1 MNILRTSKLISCSQ
15 KLIIDSVESFCND
28 KLVPIV
34 RENYR
39 NEYFSKYLYPE
50 FGKAGILGSTI
61 PGYGC
66 LGESYKTYGLIAKE
80 IEKVDSGFRSMVSV
94 QSSLVM
100 FPIYKYGNEL
110 VKEKYLP
117 DLAKGEKVGSFG
129 LTEPNAGSD
138 TSQLSTYAIE
148 KDDYYLLNGT
158 KTWIT
163 NSPIAD
169 VFVIWAK
176 LQNGTISGFILDRT
190 MNGLMTPKIE
200 GKMSLRTSITGMI
213 FMDDV
218 KVPKEN
224 KLNVE
229 GYKGP
234 FSCLNRARLGI
245 AFGVLGASEFCIEK
259 VVDYSKDRILF
270 NQKLGQKQLFQYKL
284 ADMVSE
290 YNLALLACLH
300 VSDTINENGDMYPEA
315 ISLLKRNS
323 CFKSLNIVR
332 ECRDILGGNGITDEY
347 DIFRH
352 MCNLETVKTYEGT
365 HDIHS
370 LIIGN
375 YVTGVKAF

>member
-1 MNILRTSKLISCSQ
+1 MNILRTSKLISSNQ
-15 KLIIDSVESFCND
+15 NLIVDSVKSFC
-28 KLVPIV
+28 KEQLIPIV
-34 RENYR
+34 RENYK
-39 NEYFSKYLYPE
+39 NEYFNKNLYKE
-50 FGKAGILGSTI
+50 FGKIGVLGSTI
-61 PGYGC
+61 NGYGC
-66 LGESYKTYGLIAKE
+66 LGESYKTYGLITKE
-80 IEKVDSGFRSMVSV
+80 IEKVDSGYRSMVSV

-100 FPIYKYGNEL
+100 FPIYKFGTEL

-117 DLAKGEKVGSFG
+117 DLAKGEIVGSFG

-138 TSQLSTYAIE
+138 TSQLSTYAVE
-148 KDDYYLLNGT
+148 GDDHYILNGT

-176 LQNGTISGFILDRT
+176 TSNGKINGFVLDRS
-190 MNGLMTPKIE
+190 MNGIDTPKID
-200 GKMSLRTSITGMI
+200 GKLSLRTSITGMI
-213 FMDDV
+213 FMDNV

-224 KLNVE
+224 RLNVE

-234 FSCLNRARLGI
+234 FSCLNSARLGI

-259 VVDYSKDRILF
+259 VIEYSKDRILF
-270 NQKLGQKQLFQYKL
+270 NQKLAEKQLFQYKL
-284 ADMVSE
+284 AEMVSE
-290 YNLALLACLH
+290 YNLALLSCLY
-300 VSDTINENGDMYPEA
+300 VSEIVNENEMYPEA

-323 CFKSLNIVR
+323 CSKSLNIAR
-332 ECRDILGGNGITDEY
+332 ECRDILGGNGITEEY

-375 YVTGVKAF
+375 YVTNMKAF

>member
-1 MNILRTSKLISCSQ
+1 MNILRTSKLISSNQ
-15 KLIIDSVESFCND
+15 NLIVDSVKSFCKEQLIPN
-28 KLVPIV
+28 V
-34 RENYR
+34 RENYK
-39 NEYFSKYLYPE
+39 NEYFNKNLYKE
-50 FGKAGILGSTI
+50 FGKIGVLGSTI
-61 PGYGC
+61 NGYGC
-66 LGESYKTYGLIAKE
+66 LGESYKTYGLISKE
-80 IEKVDSGFRSMVSV
+80 IEKVDSGYRSMVSV
-94 QSSLVM
+94 QTSLVM
-100 FPIYKYGNEL
+100 FPIYKFGSEL

-117 DLAKGEKVGSFG
+117 DLAKGEIVGSFG

-138 TSQLSTYAIE
+138 TSQLSTYAVE
-148 KDDYYLLNGT
+148 GDDHYILNGT

-176 LQNGTISGFILDRT
+176 TSNGKINGFVLDRS
-190 MNGLMTPKIE
+190 MNGIDTPKID
-200 GKMSLRTSITGMI
+200 GKLSLRTSVTGMI
-213 FMDDV
+213 FMDNV

-224 KLNVE
+224 RLNVE

-234 FSCLNRARLGI
+234 FSCLNSARLGI

-259 VVDYSKDRILF
+259 IIEYSKDRVLF
-270 NQKLGQKQLFQYKL
+270 NQKLGEKQLFQYKL
-284 ADMVSE
+284 AEMVSE
-290 YNLALLACLH
+290 YNLALLSCLY
-300 VSDTINENGDMYPEA
+300 VSEIVNEDEMYPEA

-323 CFKSLNIVR
+323 CSKSLSIAR

-347 DIFRH
+347 DVFRH

-375 YVTGVKAF
+375 YVTNMKAF

>member
-1 MNILRTSKLISCSQ
+1 MNILRTSKLISSNQ
-15 KLIIDSVESFCND
+15 NLIVDSVKSFC
-28 KLVPIV
+28 KEQLIPIV
-34 RENYR
+34 RENYK
-39 NEYFSKYLYPE
+39 NEYFNKNLYKE
-50 FGKAGILGSTI
+50 FGKIGVLGSTI
-61 PGYGC
+61 NGYGC

-80 IEKVDSGFRSMVSV
+80 IEKIDSGFRSMVSV
-94 QSSLVM
+94 QTSLVM
-100 FPIYKYGNEL
+100 FPIYKFGTEL

-117 DLAKGEKVGSFG
+117 DLAKGEIVGSFG

-138 TSQLSTYAIE
+138 TSQLSTYAVE
-148 KDDYYLLNGT
+148 RDDHYILNGT

-176 LQNGTISGFILDRT
+176 TSNGKINGFVLDRS
-190 MNGLMTPKIE
+190 MNGIDTPKID
-200 GKMSLRTSITGMI
+200 GKLSLRTSITGMI
-213 FMDDV
+213 FLDNV

-224 KLNVE
+224 RLNIE

-234 FSCLNRARLGI
+234 FSCLNSARLGI

-259 VVDYSKDRILF
+259 VIEYSKDRTLF
-270 NQKLGQKQLFQYKL
+270 NQKLAEKQLFQYKL
-284 ADMVSE
+284 AEMVSE
-290 YNLALLACLH
+290 YNLALLSCLY
-300 VSDTINENGDMYPEA
+300 VSEIVNENEMYPEA

-323 CFKSLNIVR
+323 CSKSLNIVR
-332 ECRDILGGNGITDEY
+332 ECRDILGGNGITEEY

-375 YVTGVKAF
+375 YVTNMKAF

>member
-1 MNILRTSKLISCSQ
+1 MNILRTTKLISPSQ
-15 KLIIDSVESFCND
+15 KMIIESVESFC
-28 KLVPIV
+28 KLHLNPIV
-34 RENYR
+34 RENYKR
-39 NEYFSKYLYPE
+39 EYFDKSLYKE
-50 FGKAGILGSTI
+50 FGKLGILGSTI
-61 PGYGC
+61 NGYGC

-100 FPIYKYGNEL
+100 LPIFKFGNKL
-110 VKEKYLP
+110 IKEKYLS

-138 TSQLSTYAIE
+138 TSQISSFAVE
-148 KDDYYLLNGT
+148 KDDHYLLNGT

-169 VFVIWAK
+169 VFIIWAK
-176 LQNGTISGFILDRT
+176 LNNKISGFVLDRD
-190 MNGLMTPKIE
+190 MKGISTPKIE
-200 GKMSLRTSITGMI
+200 GKLSLRTSVTGMI

-234 FSCLNRARLGI
+234 FTCLNSARLGI
-245 AFGVLGASEFCIEK
+245 SFGVIGSAEFCLEK
-259 VVDYSKDRILF
+259 VIDYSKNRTLF
-270 NQKLGQKQLFQYKL
+270 NQKLAEKQIFQYKL
-284 ADMVSE
+284 ADMISE
-290 YNLALLACLH
+290 YNLALLSCLH
-300 VSDTINENGDMYPEA
+300 VSEIVTENDMLPEA

-323 CFKSLNIVR
+323 CYKSLNIAR
-332 ECRDILGGNGITDEY
+332 ECREMLGGNGITDDY

-375 YVTGVKAF
+375 YVTNLKAF

>member
-1 MNILRTSKLISCSQ
+1 MNILRTSKLISSNQ
-15 KLIIDSVESFCND
+15 NLIIDSVKSFCKD
-28 KLVPIV
+28 QLIPIV
-34 RENYR
+34 RENYK
-39 NEYFSKYLYPE
+39 NEYFNKNLYKE
-50 FGKAGILGSTI
+50 FGKIGVLGSTI
-61 PGYGC
+61 NGYGC

-94 QSSLVM
+94 QTSLVM
-100 FPIYKYGNEL
+100 FPIYKFGSEL

-117 DLAKGEKVGSFG
+117 DLAKGEIVGSFG

-138 TSQLSTYAIE
+138 TSQLSTYAVE
-148 KDDYYLLNGT
+148 GDDHYILNGT

-176 LQNGTISGFILDRT
+176 TNNGKINGFVLDRS
-190 MNGLMTPKIE
+190 MNGIDTPKID
-200 GKMSLRTSITGMI
+200 GKLSLRTSVTGMI
-213 FMDDV
+213 FLDNV

-224 KLNVE
+224 RLNVE

-234 FSCLNRARLGI
+234 FSCLNRARFGI

-259 VVDYSKDRILF
+259 VIEYSKDRTLF
-270 NQKLGQKQLFQYKL
+270 NQKLAEKQLFQYKL
-284 ADMVSE
+284 AEMVSE
-290 YNLALLACLH
+290 YNLALLSCLY
-300 VSDTINENGDMYPEA
+300 VSEIVNENEMYPEA

-323 CFKSLNIVR
+323 CSKSLNIAR
-332 ECRDILGGNGITDEY
+332 ECRDILGGNGITEEY

-375 YVTGVKAF
+375 YVTNMKAF

>member
-1 MNILRTSKLISCSQ
+1 MNILRTSKLISSNQ
-15 KLIIDSVESFCND
+15 NLIVDSVKSFCKEQLIPN
-28 KLVPIV
+28 V
-34 RENYR
+34 RENYK
-39 NEYFSKYLYPE
+39 NEYFNKNLYKE
-50 FGKAGILGSTI
+50 FGKIGVLGSTI
-61 PGYGC
+61 NGYGC
-66 LGESYKTYGLIAKE
+66 LGESYKTYGLISKE
-80 IEKVDSGFRSMVSV
+80 IEKVDSGYRSMVSV
-94 QSSLVM
+94 QTSLVM
-100 FPIYKYGNEL
+100 FPIYKFGSEL

-117 DLAKGEKVGSFG
+117 DLAKGEIVGSFG

-138 TSQLSTYAIE
+138 TSQLSTYAVEGDEHYI
-148 KDDYYLLNGT
+148 LNGT

-176 LQNGTISGFILDRT
+176 TSNGKINGFVLDRS
-190 MNGLMTPKIE
+190 MNGIDTPKID
-200 GKMSLRTSITGMI
+200 GKLSLRTSVTGMI
-213 FMDDV
+213 FMDNV

-224 KLNVE
+224 RLNVE

-234 FSCLNRARLGI
+234 FSCLNSARLGI

-259 VVDYSKDRILF
+259 IIEYSKDRVLF
-270 NQKLGQKQLFQYKL
+270 NQKLGEKQLFQYKL
-284 ADMVSE
+284 AEMVSE
-290 YNLALLACLH
+290 YNLALLSCLY
-300 VSDTINENGDMYPEA
+300 VSEIVNEDEMYPEA

-323 CFKSLNIVR
+323 CSKSLSIAR

-347 DIFRH
+347 DVFRH

-375 YVTGVKAF
+375 YVTNMKAF

>member
-1 MNILRTSKLISCSQ
+1 MNILRTSKLISSNQ
-15 KLIIDSVESFCND
+15 NLIVDSVKSFCKEQLIPN
-28 KLVPIV
+28 V
-34 RENYR
+34 RENYK
-39 NEYFSKYLYPE
+39 NEYFNKNLYKE
-50 FGKAGILGSTI
+50 FGKIGVLGSTI
-61 PGYGC
+61 NGYGC
-66 LGESYKTYGLIAKE
+66 LGESYKTYGLISKE
-80 IEKVDSGFRSMVSV
+80 IEKVDSGYRSMVSV
-94 QSSLVM
+94 QTSLVM
-100 FPIYKYGNEL
+100 FPIYKFGSEL

-117 DLAKGEKVGSFG
+117 DLAKGEIVGSFG

-138 TSQLSTYAIE
+138 TSQLSTYAVEGDEHYI
-148 KDDYYLLNGT
+148 LNGT

-176 LQNGTISGFILDRT
+176 ADNGKINGFVLDRS
-190 MNGLMTPKIE
+190 MDGIDTPKID
-200 GKMSLRTSITGMI
+200 GKLSLRTSVTGMI
-213 FMDDV
+213 FMDNV

-224 KLNVE
+224 RLNVE

-234 FSCLNRARLGI
+234 FSCLNSARLGI

-259 VVDYSKDRILF
+259 IIEYSKDRVLF
-270 NQKLGQKQLFQYKL
+270 NQKLGEKQLFQYKL
-284 ADMVSE
+284 AEMVSE
-290 YNLALLACLH
+290 YNLALLSCLY
-300 VSDTINENGDMYPEA
+300 VSEIVNEDEMYPEA

-323 CFKSLNIVR
+323 CSKSLSIAR

-347 DIFRH
+347 DVFRH

-375 YVTGVKAF
+375 YVTNMKAF

>member
-1 MNILRTSKLISCSQ
+1 MNILRTSKLISSNQ
-15 KLIIDSVESFCND
+15 NLIIDSVKSFCKD
-28 KLVPIV
+28 QLIPIV
-34 RENYR
+34 RENYK
-39 NEYFSKYLYPE
+39 NEYFNKNLYKE
-50 FGKAGILGSTI
+50 FGKIGVLGSTI
-61 PGYGC
+61 NGYGC

-94 QSSLVM
+94 QTSLVM
-100 FPIYKYGNEL
+100 FPIYKFGSEL

-117 DLAKGEKVGSFG
+117 DLAKGEIVGSFG

-138 TSQLSTYAIE
+138 TSQLSTYAVE
-148 KDDYYLLNGT
+148 GDDHYILNGT

-176 LQNGTISGFILDRT
+176 TNNGKINGFVLDRS
-190 MNGLMTPKIE
+190 MNGIDTPKID
-200 GKMSLRTSITGMI
+200 GKLSLRTSVTGMI
-213 FMDDV
+213 FLDNV

-224 KLNVE
+224 RLNVE

-259 VVDYSKDRILF
+259 VIEYSKDRTLF
-270 NQKLGQKQLFQYKL
+270 NQKLAEKQLFQYKL
-284 ADMVSE
+284 AEMVSE
-290 YNLALLACLH
+290 YNLALLSCLY
-300 VSDTINENGDMYPEA
+300 VSEIVNENEMYPEA

-323 CFKSLNIVR
+323 CSKSLNIAR
-332 ECRDILGGNGITDEY
+332 EFRDILGGNGITEEY

-375 YVTGVKAF
+375 YVTNMKAF

>member
-1 MNILRTSKLISCSQ
+1 MNILRTSKLISSNQ
-15 KLIIDSVESFCND
+15 QLIIGSVESFC
-28 KLVPIV
+28 KEHLVPIV
-34 RENYR
+34 RENYK
-39 NEYFSKYLYPE
+39 NEYFDKQLYKE
-50 FGKAGILGSTI
+50 FGKVGILGSTI
-61 PGYGC
+61 KGYGC
-66 LGESYKTYGLIAKE
+66 LGESYKTYGLIAKT

-100 FPIYKYGNEL
+100 YPIFKYGNTL
-110 VKEKYLP
+110 LKDKYLV

-138 TSQLSTYAIE
+138 TSQLSTVAVE
-148 KDDYYLLNGT
+148 KDDHYLLNGT

-169 VFVIWAK
+169 VFVVWAK
-176 LQNGTISGFILDRT
+176 MNNTIHGFVLDRT
-190 MNGLMTPKIE
+190 MVGITTPKIE

-224 KLNVE
+224 KLSVE

-245 AFGVLGASEFCIEK
+245 AFGVLGASEFCMEKIIE
-259 VVDYSKDRILF
+259 YSKDRTLF
-270 NQKLGQKQLFQYKL
+270 NQKLGEKQLFQYKL
-284 ADMVSE
+284 AHMISE
-290 YNLALLACLH
+290 YNLALLSCLH
-300 VSDTINENGDMYPEA
+300 VSEIVDEDKMYPEA

-323 CFKSLNIVR
+323 CSKSLDIVR
-332 ECRDILGGNGITDEY
+332 ECRDMLGGNGITDDY
-347 DIFRH
+347 DVFRH

-375 YVTGVKAF
+375 YVTNMKAF

>member
-1 MNILRTSKLISCSQ
+1 MNILRTSKLISSNQ
-15 KLIIDSVESFCND
+15 NLIIDSVKSFCKE
-28 KLVPIV
+28 KLIPIV
-34 RENYR
+34 RENYK
-39 NEYFSKYLYPE
+39 NEYFNKNLYKE
-50 FGKAGILGSTI
+50 FGKIGVLGSTI
-61 PGYGC
+61 NGYGC
-66 LGESYKTYGLIAKE
+66 LGESYKTYGLITKE
-80 IEKVDSGFRSMVSV
+80 IEKVDSGYRSMVSV

-100 FPIYKYGNEL
+100 FPIYKFGSEF

-117 DLAKGEKVGSFG
+117 DLAKGEIVGSFG

-148 KDDYYLLNGT
+148 KDDHYVLNGT

-176 LQNGTISGFILDRT
+176 TTNGKINGFVLDRSMDGIVT
-190 MNGLMTPKIE
+190 TKID
-200 GKMSLRTSITGMI
+200 GKLSLRTSITGMI
-213 FMDDV
+213 FMDNV

-224 KLNVE
+224 RLNVE

-234 FSCLNRARLGI
+234 FSCLNSARLGI

-259 VVDYSKDRILF
+259 VIEYSKDRTLF
-270 NQKLGQKQLFQYKL
+270 NQKLAEKQLFQYKL
-284 ADMVSE
+284 AEMVSE
-290 YNLALLACLH
+290 YNLALLSCLY
-300 VSDTINENGDMYPEA
+300 VSEIVNENEMYPEA

-323 CFKSLNIVR
+323 CSKSLNIVR
-332 ECRDILGGNGITDEY
+332 ECRDILGGNGITEEY

-375 YVTGVKAF
+375 YVTNMKAF

>member
-1 MNILRTSKLISCSQ
+1 MNILRTSKLISSNQ
-15 KLIIDSVESFCND
+15 NLIVDSVKSFC
-28 KLVPIV
+28 KEQLIPIV
-34 RENYR
+34 RENYK
-39 NEYFSKYLYPE
+39 NEYCNKNLYKE
-50 FGKAGILGSTI
+50 FGKIGVLGSTI
-61 PGYGC
+61 NGYGC
-66 LGESYKTYGLIAKE
+66 LGESYKTYGLITKE
-80 IEKVDSGFRSMVSV
+80 IEKVDSGYRSMVSV

-100 FPIYKYGNEL
+100 FPIYKFGSEF

-117 DLAKGEKVGSFG
+117 DLAKGEIVGSFG

-148 KDDYYLLNGT
+148 KDDHYVLNGT

-176 LQNGTISGFILDRT
+176 TNNGKINGFVLDRS
-190 MNGLMTPKIE
+190 MGGIHTPKID
-200 GKMSLRTSITGMI
+200 GKLSLRTSITGMI
-213 FMDDV
+213 FMDNV

-224 KLNVE
+224 RLNVE

-234 FSCLNRARLGI
+234 FSCLNSARLGI

-259 VVDYSKDRILF
+259 VIEYSKDRTLF
-270 NQKLGQKQLFQYKL
+270 NQKLAEKQLFQYKL
-284 ADMVSE
+284 AEMVSE
-290 YNLALLACLH
+290 YNLALLSCLY
-300 VSDTINENGDMYPEA
+300 VSEIVNENEMYPEA

-323 CFKSLNIVR
+323 CSKSLNIAR
-332 ECRDILGGNGITDEY
+332 ECRDILGGNGITEEY

-375 YVTGVKAF
+375 YVTNMKAF

>member
-1 MNILRTSKLISCSQ
+1 MNILRTSKLISSNQ
-15 KLIIDSVESFCND
+15 NLIIDSVKSFCKD
-28 KLVPIV
+28 QLIPIV
-34 RENYR
+34 RENYK
-39 NEYFSKYLYPE
+39 NEYFNKNLYKE
-50 FGKAGILGSTI
+50 FGKIGVLGSTI
-61 PGYGC
+61 NGYGC

-94 QSSLVM
+94 QTSLVM
-100 FPIYKYGNEL
+100 FPIYKFGTEL

-117 DLAKGEKVGSFG
+117 DLAKGEIVGSFG

-138 TSQLSTYAIE
+138 TSQLSTYVVE
-148 KDDYYLLNGT
+148 KDDHYLLNGT

-176 LQNGTISGFILDRT
+176 ADNGKINGFVLDRS
-190 MNGLMTPKIE
+190 MDGIDTPKID
-200 GKMSLRTSITGMI
+200 GKLSLRTSITGMI
-213 FMDDV
+213 FMDNV

-234 FSCLNRARLGI
+234 FTCLNSARLGI
-245 AFGVLGASEFCIEK
+245 AFGVLGASEFCIEN
-259 VVDYSKDRILF
+259 VIEYSKDRVLF
-270 NQKLGQKQLFQYKL
+270 NQKLGEKQLFQYKL
-284 ADMVSE
+284 AEMVSE
-290 YNLALLACLH
+290 YNLALLSCLY
-300 VSDTINENGDMYPEA
+300 VSEIVNENEMYPEA

-323 CFKSLNIVR
+323 CSKSLSIAR

-347 DIFRH
+347 DVFRH

-375 YVTGVKAF
+375 YVTNMKAF

>member
-1 MNILRTSKLISCSQ
+1 MNILRTSKLISSNQ
-15 KLIIDSVESFCND
+15 NLIVDSVKSFC
-28 KLVPIV
+28 KEQLIPIV
-34 RENYR
+34 RENYK
-39 NEYFSKYLYPE
+39 NEYCNKNLYKE
-50 FGKAGILGSTI
+50 FGKIGVLGSTI
-61 PGYGC
+61 NGYGC
-66 LGESYKTYGLIAKE
+66 LGESYKTYGLITKE
-80 IEKVDSGFRSMVSV
+80 IEKVDSGYRSMVSV

-100 FPIYKYGNEL
+100 FPIYKFGSEF

-117 DLAKGEKVGSFG
+117 DLAKGEIVGSFG

-148 KDDYYLLNGT
+148 KDDHYLLNGT

-176 LQNGTISGFILDRT
+176 SNNGKINGFVLDRS
-190 MNGLMTPKIE
+190 MGGIHTPKID
-200 GKMSLRTSITGMI
+200 GKLSLRTSITGMI
-213 FMDDV
+213 FMDNV

-234 FSCLNRARLGI
+234 FSCLNSARLGI

-259 VVDYSKDRILF
+259 VIEYSKDRTLF
-270 NQKLGQKQLFQYKL
+270 NQKLAEKQLFQYKL
-284 ADMVSE
+284 AEMVSE
-290 YNLALLACLH
+290 YNLALLSCLY
-300 VSDTINENGDMYPEA
+300 VSEIVNENEMYPEA

-323 CFKSLNIVR
+323 CSKSLNIAR
-332 ECRDILGGNGITDEY
+332 ECRDILGGNGITEEY

-375 YVTGVKAF
+375 YVTNMKAF

>member
-1 MNILRTSKLISCSQ
+1 MNILRTSKLISSNQ
-15 KLIIDSVESFCND
+15 NLILDSVKSFCKD
-28 KLVPIV
+28 QLIPIV
-34 RENYR
+34 RENYK
-39 NEYFSKYLYPE
+39 NEYFNKNLYKE
-50 FGKAGILGSTI
+50 FGKIGVLGSTI
-61 PGYGC
+61 NGYGC

-94 QSSLVM
+94 QTSLVM
-100 FPIYKYGNEL
+100 FPIYKFGTEL

-117 DLAKGEKVGSFG
+117 GLAKGEIVGSFG

-138 TSQLSTYAIE
+138 TSQLSTYVVE
-148 KDDYYLLNGT
+148 KDDHYLLNGT

-176 LQNGTISGFILDRT
+176 SNNGKINGFILDRS
-190 MNGLMTPKIE
+190 MEGIDTPKID
-200 GKMSLRTSITGMI
+200 GKLSLRTSITGMI
-213 FMDDV
+213 FMDNV

-234 FSCLNRARLGI
+234 FTCLNSARLGI

-259 VVDYSKDRILF
+259 IIDYSKDRTIF
-270 NQKLGQKQLFQYKL
+270 NQKLAEKQLFQYKL
-284 ADMVSE
+284 AEIVSE
-290 YNLALLACLH
+290 YNLALLSCLY
-300 VSDTINENGDMYPEA
+300 VSEIVNENEMYPEA

-323 CFKSLNIVR
+323 CSKSLSIAR

-347 DIFRH
+347 DVFRH

-375 YVTGVKAF
+375 YVTNMKAF

>member
-1 MNILRTSKLISCSQ
+1 MNILKTSKLISSNQ
-15 KLIIDSVESFCND
+15 NLIIDSVKSFCKE
-28 KLVPIV
+28 KLIPIV
-34 RENYR
+34 RENYK
-39 NEYFSKYLYPE
+39 NEYFNKNLYKE
-50 FGKAGILGSTI
+50 FGKIGVLGSTI
-61 PGYGC
+61 NGYGC
-66 LGESYKTYGLIAKE
+66 LGESYKTYGLITKE
-80 IEKVDSGFRSMVSV
+80 IEKVDSGYRSMVSV

-100 FPIYKYGNEL
+100 FPIYKFGSEF

-117 DLAKGEKVGSFG
+117 DLAKGEIVGSFG

-148 KDDYYLLNGT
+148 KDDHYLLNGT

-176 LQNGTISGFILDRT
+176 TTNGKINGFVLDRSMDGIVT
-190 MNGLMTPKIE
+190 TKID
-200 GKMSLRTSITGMI
+200 GKLSLRTSITGMI
-213 FMDDV
+213 FLDNV

-224 KLNVE
+224 RLNVE

-234 FSCLNRARLGI
+234 FSCLNSARLGI

-259 VVDYSKDRILF
+259 VIEYSKDRTLF
-270 NQKLGQKQLFQYKL
+270 NQKLAEKQLFQYKL
-284 ADMVSE
+284 AEMVSE
-290 YNLALLACLH
+290 YNLALLSCLY
-300 VSDTINENGDMYPEA
+300 VSEIVNENEMYPEA

-323 CFKSLNIVR
+323 CSKSLHIAR
-332 ECRDILGGNGITDEY
+332 ECRDILGGNGITEEY

-375 YVTGVKAF
+375 YVTNMKAF

>member
-1 MNILRTSKLISCSQ
+1 MNILRTTKLISQSQ
-15 KLIIDSVESFCND
+15 KMIIESVESFC
-28 KLVPIV
+28 KLHLNPIV
-34 RENYR
+34 RENYKR
-39 NEYFSKYLYPE
+39 EYFNKSLYKE
-50 FGKAGILGSTI
+50 FGKLGILGSTI
-61 PGYGC
+61 NGYGC

-100 FPIYKYGNEL
+100 LPIFKFGNE
-110 VKEKYLP
+110 VIKEKYLS

-138 TSQLSTYAIE
+138 TSQISSFAIE
-148 KDDYYLLNGT
+148 KEDHYLLNGT

-169 VFVIWAK
+169 VFIIWAK
-176 LQNGTISGFILDRT
+176 LNNKISGFVLDRD
-190 MNGLMTPKIE
+190 MKGISTPKIE
-200 GKMSLRTSITGMI
+200 GKLSLRTSVTGMI

-224 KLNVE
+224 KLNVQ

-234 FSCLNRARLGI
+234 FTCLNSARLGI
-245 AFGVLGASEFCIEK
+245 SFGVIGSAEFCLEK
-259 VVDYSKDRILF
+259 VIDYSKNRTLF
-270 NQKLGQKQLFQYKL
+270 NQKLAEKQIFQYKL
-284 ADMVSE
+284 ADMISE
-290 YNLALLACLH
+290 YNLALLSCLH
-300 VSDTINENGDMYPEA
+300 VSEIVSENDMVPEA

-323 CFKSLNIVR
+323 CYKSLNIAR
-332 ECRDILGGNGITDEY
+332 ECREMLGGNGITDDY

-375 YVTGVKAF
+375 YVTNLKAF

>member
-1 MNILRTSKLISCSQ
+1 MNILRTSKLISSNQ
-15 KLIIDSVESFCND
+15 NLILDSVKSFCKD
-28 KLVPIV
+28 QLIPIV
-34 RENYR
+34 RENYK
-39 NEYFSKYLYPE
+39 NEYFNKNLYKE
-50 FGKAGILGSTI
+50 FGKIGVLGSTI
-61 PGYGC
+61 NGYGC

-94 QSSLVM
+94 QTSLVM
-100 FPIYKYGNEL
+100 FPIYKFGTEL

-117 DLAKGEKVGSFG
+117 GLAKGEIVGSFG

-138 TSQLSTYAIE
+138 TSQLSTYVVE
-148 KDDYYLLNGT
+148 KDDHYLLNGT

-176 LQNGTISGFILDRT
+176 SNNGKINGFILDRC
-190 MNGLMTPKIE
+190 MEGIDTPKID
-200 GKMSLRTSITGMI
+200 GKLSLRTSITGMI
-213 FMDDV
+213 FMDNV

-234 FSCLNRARLGI
+234 FSCLNSARFGI

-259 VVDYSKDRILF
+259 IIDYSKDRTIF
-270 NQKLGQKQLFQYKL
+270 NQKLAEKQLFQYKL
-284 ADMVSE
+284 AEMVSE
-290 YNLALLACLH
+290 YNLALLSCLY
-300 VSDTINENGDMYPEA
+300 VSEIVNENEMYPEA

-323 CFKSLNIVR
+323 CSKSLNIAR

-347 DIFRH
+347 DVFRH

-375 YVTGVKAF
+375 YVTNMKAF

>member
-1 MNILRTSKLISCSQ
+1 MNILRTSKLISSNQ
-15 KLIIDSVESFCND
+15 NLIIDSVKSFCKE
-28 KLVPIV
+28 KLIPIV
-34 RENYR
+34 RENYK
-39 NEYFSKYLYPE
+39 NEYFNKNLYKE
-50 FGKAGILGSTI
+50 FGKIGILGSTI
-61 PGYGC
+61 NGYGC
-66 LGESYKTYGLIAKE
+66 LGESYKTYGLITKE
-80 IEKVDSGFRSMVSV
+80 IEKVDSGYRSMVSV

-100 FPIYKYGNEL
+100 FPIYKFGSEF

-117 DLAKGEKVGSFG
+117 DLAKGEIVGSFG

-138 TSQLSTYAIE
+138 TSQLSTYAVE
-148 KDDYYLLNGT
+148 GDDHYILNGT

-176 LQNGTISGFILDRT
+176 TSNGKINGFVLDRSMDGIVT
-190 MNGLMTPKIE
+190 TKID
-200 GKMSLRTSITGMI
+200 GKLSLRTSITGMI
-213 FMDDV
+213 FMDNV

-224 KLNVE
+224 RLNVE

-234 FSCLNRARLGI
+234 FSCLNSARLGI

-259 VVDYSKDRILF
+259 VIEYSKDRTLF
-270 NQKLGQKQLFQYKL
+270 NQKLAEKQLFQYKL
-284 ADMVSE
+284 AEMVSE
-290 YNLALLACLH
+290 YNLALLSCLY
-300 VSDTINENGDMYPEA
+300 VSEIVNENEMYPEA

-323 CFKSLNIVR
+323 CSKSLNIVR

-347 DIFRH
+347 DVFRH

-375 YVTGVKAF
+375 YVTNMKAF

>member
-1 MNILRTSKLISCSQ
+1 MI
-15 KLIIDSVESFCND
+15 
-28 KLVPIV
+28 
-34 RENYR
+34 
-39 NEYFSKYLYPE
+39 
-50 FGKAGILGSTI
+50 
-61 PGYGC
+61 
-66 LGESYKTYGLIAKE
+66 
-80 IEKVDSGFRSMVSV
+80 SV
-94 QSSLVM
+94 QTSLVM
-100 FPIYKYGNEL
+100 FPIYKFGSEL

-117 DLAKGEKVGSFG
+117 DLAKGEIVGSFG

-138 TSQLSTYAIE
+138 TSQLSTYAVE
-148 KDDYYLLNGT
+148 GDDHYILNGT

-176 LQNGTISGFILDRT
+176 TSNGKINGFVLDRS
-190 MNGLMTPKIE
+190 MNGIDTPKID
-200 GKMSLRTSITGMI
+200 GKLSLRTSVTGMI
-213 FMDDV
+213 FMDNV

-224 KLNVE
+224 RLNVE

-234 FSCLNRARLGI
+234 FSCLNSARLGI

-259 VVDYSKDRILF
+259 IIEYSKDRVLF
-270 NQKLGQKQLFQYKL
+270 NQKLGEKQLFQYKL
-284 ADMVSE
+284 AEMVSE
-290 YNLALLACLH
+290 YNLALLSCLY
-300 VSDTINENGDMYPEA
+300 VSEIVNEDEMYPEA

-323 CFKSLNIVR
+323 CSKSLSIAR

-347 DIFRH
+347 YVFRH

-375 YVTGVKAF
+375 YVTNMKAF

>member
-1 MNILRTSKLISCSQ
+1 MNILRTSKLISSNQ
-15 KLIIDSVESFCND
+15 NLIVDSVKSFC
-28 KLVPIV
+28 KEQLIPIV
-34 RENYR
+34 RENYK
-39 NEYFSKYLYPE
+39 NEYCNKNLYKE
-50 FGKAGILGSTI
+50 FGKIGVLGSTI
-61 PGYGC
+61 NGYGC
-66 LGESYKTYGLIAKE
+66 LGESYKTYGLITKE
-80 IEKVDSGFRSMVSV
+80 IEKVDSGYRSMVSV

-100 FPIYKYGNEL
+100 FPIYKFGSEF

-117 DLAKGEKVGSFG
+117 DLAKGDIVGSFG

-148 KDDYYLLNGT
+148 KDDHYVLNGT

-176 LQNGTISGFILDRT
+176 TTNGKINGFVLDRSMDGIVT
-190 MNGLMTPKIE
+190 TKID
-200 GKMSLRTSITGMI
+200 GKLSLRTSITGMI
-213 FMDDV
+213 FLDNV

-224 KLNVE
+224 RLNVE

-234 FSCLNRARLGI
+234 FSCLNSARLGI

-259 VVDYSKDRILF
+259 VIEYSKDRTLF
-270 NQKLGQKQLFQYKL
+270 NQKLAEKQLFQYKL
-284 ADMVSE
+284 AEMVSE
-290 YNLALLACLH
+290 YNLALLSCLY
-300 VSDTINENGDMYPEA
+300 VSEIVNENEMYPEA

-323 CFKSLNIVR
+323 CSKSLNIAR
-332 ECRDILGGNGITDEY
+332 ECRDILGGNGITEEY

-375 YVTGVKAF
+375 YVTNMKAF

>member
-1 MNILRTSKLISCSQ
+1 MNILRTSKLISSNQ
-15 KLIIDSVESFCND
+15 NLIVDSVKSFC
-28 KLVPIV
+28 KEQLIPIV
-34 RENYR
+34 RENYK
-39 NEYFSKYLYPE
+39 NEYCNKNLYKE
-50 FGKAGILGSTI
+50 FGKIGVLGSTI
-61 PGYGC
+61 NGYGC
-66 LGESYKTYGLIAKE
+66 LGESYKTYGLITKE
-80 IEKVDSGFRSMVSV
+80 IEKVDSGYRSMVSV
-94 QSSLVM
+94 QTSLVM
-100 FPIYKYGNEL
+100 FPIYKFGSKF

-117 DLAKGEKVGSFG
+117 DLAKGEIVGSFG

-148 KDDYYLLNGT
+148 KDDHYVLNGT

-176 LQNGTISGFILDRT
+176 TTNGKINGFVLDRSMDGIVT
-190 MNGLMTPKIE
+190 TKID
-200 GKMSLRTSITGMI
+200 GKLSLRTSITGMI
-213 FMDDV
+213 FMDNV

-224 KLNVE
+224 RLNVE

-234 FSCLNRARLGI
+234 FSCLNSARLGI

-259 VVDYSKDRILF
+259 VIEYSKDRTLF
-270 NQKLGQKQLFQYKL
+270 NQKLAEKQLFQYKL
-284 ADMVSE
+284 AEMVSE
-290 YNLALLACLH
+290 YNLALLSCLY
-300 VSDTINENGDMYPEA
+300 VSEIVNENEMYPEA

-323 CFKSLNIVR
+323 CSKSLNIAR
-332 ECRDILGGNGITDEY
+332 ECRDILGGNGITEEY

-375 YVTGVKAF
+375 YVTNMKAF

>member
-1 MNILRTSKLISCSQ
+1 MNILRTSKLISSNQ
-15 KLIIDSVESFCND
+15 QLIIGSVESFC
-28 KLVPIV
+28 KEQLVPIV
-34 RENYR
+34 RENYK
-39 NEYFSKYLYPE
+39 NEYFDKQLYKE
-50 FGKAGILGSTI
+50 FGKVGILGSTI
-61 PGYGC
+61 TGYGC
-66 LGESYKTYGLIAKE
+66 LGESYKTYGLIAKT

-100 FPIYKYGNEL
+100 YPIFKYGNTL
-110 VKEKYLP
+110 LKDKYLV

-129 LTEPNAGSD
+129 LTEPDAGSD
-138 TSQLSTYAIE
+138 TSQLSTVAVE
-148 KDDYYLLNGT
+148 KDDHYLLNGT

-169 VFVIWAK
+169 VFVVWAK
-176 LQNGTISGFILDRT
+176 MNNTIHGFVLDRT
-190 MNGLMTPKIE
+190 MVGITTPKIE

-224 KLNVE
+224 KLSVE

-245 AFGVLGASEFCIEK
+245 AFGVLGASEFCMEKIIE
-259 VVDYSKDRILF
+259 YSKDRTLF
-270 NQKLGQKQLFQYKL
+270 NQKLGEKQLFQYKL
-284 ADMVSE
+284 AHMISE
-290 YNLALLACLH
+290 YNLALLSCLY
-300 VSDTINENGDMYPEA
+300 VSDIVDEDQMYPEA

-323 CFKSLNIVR
+323 CSKSLDIVR
-332 ECRDILGGNGITDEY
+332 ECRDMLGGNGITDDY
-347 DIFRH
+347 DVFRH

-375 YVTGVKAF
+375 YVTNMKAF

>member
-1 MNILRTSKLISCSQ
+1 MNILRTSKLISSNQ
-15 KLIIDSVESFCND
+15 NLIIDSVKSFCKD
-28 KLVPIV
+28 QLIPIV
-34 RENYR
+34 RENYK
-39 NEYFSKYLYPE
+39 NEYFNKNLYKE
-50 FGKAGILGSTI
+50 FGKIGVLGSTI
-61 PGYGC
+61 NGYGC

-94 QSSLVM
+94 QTSLVM
-100 FPIYKYGNEL
+100 FPIYKFGSEL

-117 DLAKGEKVGSFG
+117 DLAKGEIVGSFG

-138 TSQLSTYAIE
+138 TSQLSTYAVE
-148 KDDYYLLNGT
+148 GDDHYILNGT

-176 LQNGTISGFILDRT
+176 TNNGKINGFVLDRS
-190 MNGLMTPKIE
+190 MNGIDTPKID
-200 GKMSLRTSITGMI
+200 GKLSLRTSVTGMI
-213 FMDDV
+213 FLDNV

-224 KLNVE
+224 RLNVE

-259 VVDYSKDRILF
+259 VIEYSKDRTLF
-270 NQKLGQKQLFQYKL
+270 NQKLAEKQLFQYKL
-284 ADMVSE
+284 AEMVSE
-290 YNLALLACLH
+290 YNLALLSCLY
-300 VSDTINENGDMYPEA
+300 VSEIVNENEMYPEA

-323 CFKSLNIVR
+323 CSKSLNIAR
-332 ECRDILGGNGITDEY
+332 ECRDILGGNGITEEY

-375 YVTGVKAF
+375 YVTNMKAF

>member
-1 MNILRTSKLISCSQ
+1 MNILRTSKLISSNQ
-15 KLIIDSVESFCND
+15 NLIIDSVKSFCKD
-28 KLVPIV
+28 QLIPIV
-34 RENYR
+34 RENYK
-39 NEYFSKYLYPE
+39 NEYFNKNLYKE
-50 FGKAGILGSTI
+50 FGKIGVLGSTI
-61 PGYGC
+61 NGYGC

-94 QSSLVM
+94 QTSLVM
-100 FPIYKYGNEL
+100 FPIYKFGTEL

-117 DLAKGEKVGSFG
+117 DLAKGEIVGSFG

-138 TSQLSTYAIE
+138 TSQLSTYAVE
-148 KDDYYLLNGT
+148 RDDHYILNGT

-176 LQNGTISGFILDRT
+176 TSNGKINGFVLDRS
-190 MNGLMTPKIE
+190 MNGIDTPKID
-200 GKMSLRTSITGMI
+200 GKLSLRTSITGMI
-213 FMDDV
+213 FLDNV

-224 KLNVE
+224 RLNVE

-234 FSCLNRARLGI
+234 FSCLNSARLGI

-259 VVDYSKDRILF
+259 VIEYSKDRTLF
-270 NQKLGQKQLFQYKL
+270 NQKLAEKQLFQYKL
-284 ADMVSE
+284 AEMVSE
-290 YNLALLACLH
+290 YNLALLSCLY
-300 VSDTINENGDMYPEA
+300 VSEIVNENEMYPEA

-323 CFKSLNIVR
+323 CSKSLSITR

-347 DIFRH
+347 DVFRH

-375 YVTGVKAF
+375 YVTNMKAF